1 MIIDAPTHADIP
13 ALCSLWKDTF
23 GDTDAFLKD
32 FFSTAFSSER
42 SLCARIDGKIVGMLY
57 WFDCSCEGKKIAYL
71 YAVATHSAY
80 RGRGICHALMEEAHH
95 LLQSRGYAGV
105 ILVPAEDHLF
115 DFYARMGYTV
125 CSYNSTLECKADGQ
139 HLEMRPISSAEY
151 AELRLRFLPHQSVL
165 QEGENIAFLQTLA
178 SFWAGENFLLAT
190 RKDRDTLFGLELL
203 GDVTLSPRITHTL
216 GFDEGKFRIIG
227 QDEPFAMFR
236 PLGEAILSLP
246 TYFAFAFD

>member
-1 MIIDAPTHADIP
+1 MTVK
-13 ALCSLWKDTF
+13 ALRHLWQEAFHEPDSF
-23 GDTDAFLKD
+23 TDL
-32 FFSTAFSSER
+32 FFSVAYSPQR
-42 SLCARIDGKIVGMLY
+42 CHHIDENGIPVSALY
-57 WFDCSCEGKKIAYL
+57 WFDCLWEGKKIAYL

-125 CSYNSTLECKADGQ
+125 CSYNSTLKCKADGQ

-190 RKDRDTLFGLELL
+190 RKDSDTLFGLELL
-203 GDVTLSPRITHTL
+203 GDVTLSPHITHTL